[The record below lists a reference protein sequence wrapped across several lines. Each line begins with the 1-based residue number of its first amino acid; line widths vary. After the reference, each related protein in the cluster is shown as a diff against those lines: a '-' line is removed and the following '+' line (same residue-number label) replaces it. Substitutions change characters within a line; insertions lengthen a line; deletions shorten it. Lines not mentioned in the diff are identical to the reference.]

1 MSPSC
6 RHLGCITLGT
16 VRLLSYMR
24 GGRPYIPGPQR
35 RRRLSADVCVV
46 TGVGASAQENMKS
59 LGTTALLSWVAG
71 EDDDP
76 RVSLD

>member
-1 MSPSC
+1 MLASGVHHPGNC
-6 RHLGCITLGT
+6 QAVVLHERE
-16 VRLLSYMR
+16 
-24 GGRPYIPGPQR
+24 RPYIPGPQHG
-35 RRRLSADVCVV
+35 RRLSADVRVV